1 MGDRQRKCSVCVT
14 GAGGYIGSWLVKN
27 LLHKG
32 YTVHATL
39 RDPGNQ
45 AKTGHLLSL
54 PGAKESLKLF
64 KADLS
69 EEGSFDSAVTGC
81 EGVFHVASPMDFSK
95 DHEGDLIKLAVKG
108 VVNVLRACTKAGTVK
123 RLVYTSSVT
132 AASPLI
138 NDTGEYSE
146 CLDESRWTDLDL
158 IIRNKKLWKYCA
170 SKTLAE
176 QAAIKLGNENQIE
189 VVSIAPALVGGPC
202 LTPTLP
208 RTTQTTLSPI
218 TGKGEYYEMLK
229 SLRHVLGSIPLVH
242 IDDVCN
248 AQIFLMEQPSAQGRH
263 ICSSCSLDMNEL
275 VENFC
280 KCYPQS
286 NVQFKFEDQDCI
298 GGGVATSS
306 KKLLDMGFCYNYG
319 PQEILDQSIKCAIM
333 MGVLQ

>member
-1 MGDRQRKCSVCVT
+1 MASTVEYKIVRTVRSRAGRALAEDRSSGQSYV
-14 GAGGYIGSWLVKN
+14 
-27 LLHKG
+27 
-32 YTVHATL
+32 
-39 RDPGNQ
+39 GNQ

-95 DHEGDLIKLAVKG
+95 DHEDDFIKPAVNG
-108 VVNVLRACTKAGTVK
+108 VVNVLSACTKAGTVK

-146 CLDESRWTDLDL
+146 CLDESRWTDVDL
-158 IIRNKKLWKYCA
+158 MRNKKPAMWMYCIA
-170 SKTLAE
+170 KTLAE
-176 QAAIKLGNENQIE
+176 QAAIQLGNENQIE
-189 VVSIAPALVGGPC
+189 VLSIAPAIVGGPC

-208 RTTQTTLSPI
+208 FSTQVTLSPI
-218 TGKGEYYEMLK
+218 TGEGKYYEMLK

-248 AQIFLMEQPSAQGRH
+248 AHIFLMEKPTAQGRY

-280 KCYPQS
+280 KCYPES
-286 NVQFKFEDQDCI
+286 NVQFNFEDEDRI
-298 GGGVATSS
+298 GGAATSS
-306 KKLLDMGFCYNYG
+306 KKLLDMGFSYNYG
-319 PQEILDQSIKCAIM
+319 LQEILDQSIKCAIM
-333 MGVLQ
+333 MRVLQ